1 MPRYLCVAVST
12 VASFAICATA
22 RAAGSEPAPF
32 PPSSISAEWIGPRFQ
47 SGADQTGD
55 ILPISWS
62 TAGTFAMVNDGSVDG
77 RSGRNV
83 FAKVLGSP
91 PNLRFQLVGRPDQL
105 QGHIYSNGFTAVD
118 GVFYAT
124 EVRIW
129 HWWTDSS
136 FRGLWG
142 IAYSLDHGRSWQFPD
157 RAFPWWAG
165 NTNFVQEGEESP
177 NADGRIYAIANNR
190 EFNAGHIWLG
200 QTYPGPANVTNPRH
214 WHWRAR
220 PIVSWPEHITYP
232 RMTYDP
238 QIGRYLLSFSYSYYD
253 TIPQIWKGGSQLVV
267 LEAPQPWGPFQLL
280 FQQSDW
286 GPSNGYG
293 GTFPIP
299 WQGKLTKDSADNG
312 YTQDLWMEWAANYT
326 GCEPGLECTG
336 KYGMNMQELKLTIP
350 ASTLSESSG

>member
-299 WQGKLTKDSADNG
+299 WQGKLTKDSAGNG